1 MIDDRELYKLLQI
14 DEPRKVLEEVHHIL
28 SLMSSDA
35 ELAPLNAAFTV
46 ITDLY
51 EGRYPGYRSC
61 NTEYHDLRHTTDTFL
76 AMARLLHGAVLDGD
90 DFSLRF
96 IIIGLIA
103 AIFHDAGYIQ
113 ESGDSE
119 GTGAKFTPT
128 HVQRSMRFFE
138 QYGRETGMSVEEIAA
153 GKDMIYC
160 TDLWVDISE
169 IELSSGIA
177 EQMGKILAVA
187 DLWAQMADR
196 VYLEKLLFL
205 YQELKECY
213 PPLFKSHVDLIRK
226 TVEFYGV
233 VDGRLTYIWE
243 KVNRLAALHFKSRY
257 DIAENLYQC
266 SMEKHKEYL
275 KQIVKL
281 PDDELM
287 KRLRRNGVVEKI
299 SQGVPIGN

>member
-1 MIDDRELYKLLQI
+1 MDDRELYKLLQI

-28 SLMSSDA
+28 SLMSADT
-35 ELAPLNAAFTV
+35 ELAPLNAAFSA

-51 EGRYPGYRSC
+51 EGKYPGYRSC
-61 NTEYHDLRHTTDTFL
+61 NTEYHDLRHTTDTLL
-76 AMARLLHGAVLDGD
+76 AMARLLHGAILDGD
-90 DFSLRF
+90 DFSRRF
-96 IIIGLIA
+96 IIVGLIA

-113 ESGDSE
+113 ENGDTE

-128 HVQRSMRFFE
+128 HVQRSMGFFE
-138 QYGRETGMSVEEIAA
+138 RYGRETGMSVEEIAA

-160 TDLWVDISE
+160 TDLWVDIAE
-169 IELSSGIA
+169 IELSSRIA
-177 EQMGKILAVA
+177 EDMGKILAVA

-226 TVEFYGV
+226 TIEFYGV

-243 KVNRLAALHFKSRY
+243 KANRIAALHFKARY
-257 DIAENLYQC
+257 DIAENLYHF
-266 SMEKHKEYL
+266 SMEGHKEYL

-287 KRLRRNGVVEKI
+287 KRLRRNGIVEKI
-299 SQGVPIGN
+299 SQDASLGN